1 MKQFEAEIISIET
14 NEVLFLTKIVSMH
27 WKDGFL
33 WLFVVDFMDNG
44 VGFVGFFLDKN
55 GEYLDANNNLK
66 AIVNYPPTAK
76 LMGWASEVIDSPNGN
91 ALLRFCLSC
100 DSIPEPQLNIFK
112 PCFLMFMLAFKSLSC
127 MVLQLL
133 QAHFLSFRVK
143 S

>member
-55 GEYLDANNNLK
+55 GEYIDANNNLK
-66 AIVNYPPTAK
+66 AIIIK
-76 LMGWASEVIDSPNGN
+76 
-91 ALLRFCLSC
+91 
-100 DSIPEPQLNIFK
+100 Q
-112 PCFLMFMLAFKSLSC
+112 
-127 MVLQLL
+127 
-133 QAHFLSFRVK
+133 
-143 S
+143 